1 MAKLNFAQRFS
12 ADKQFRAAVEKIHLE
27 AVLESAGIDPE
38 ALNAMYEAG
47 VRPLTRTRNR
57 RNRRLLLLRR
67 KRQQPRRNLR
77 NPRLTNA
84 IYVLCRS
91 C

>member
-47 VRPLTRTRNR
+47 VRPLT
-57 RNRRLLLLRR
+57 LSAY
-67 KRQQPRRNLR
+67 KEQAKPKA
-77 NPRLTNA
+77 PA
-84 IYVLCRS
+84 APKKKAAAKKKS
-91 C
+91 SEPKAD